1 MRPIVIYCL
10 ASERPPIDSTGLK
23 NAHVDISDSLNYL
36 AISHKTPYPVPPSP
50 EREGNNDVTSV
61 LSNLK
66 NVRS

>member
-1 MRPIVIYCL
+1 MLVQEVHIELP
-10 ASERPPIDSTGLK
+10 
-23 NAHVDISDSLNYL
+23 NVDISDSLNYL
-36 AISHKTPYPVPPSP
+36 AISHKTPYPVPSP